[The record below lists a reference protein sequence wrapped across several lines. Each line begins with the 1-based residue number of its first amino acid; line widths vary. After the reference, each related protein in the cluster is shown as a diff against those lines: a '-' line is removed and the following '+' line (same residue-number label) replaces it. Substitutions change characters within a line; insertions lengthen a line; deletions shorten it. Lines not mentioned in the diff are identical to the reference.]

1 MSEASKKKLFVIAPF
16 MAFYVLFSFLP
27 LQPWLGEWGFLV
39 LRFVCFTVCAGLLV
53 FFKNH
58 YHWSIDH
65 PNKELRYTFLFPL
78 TIFCF
83 INFFSVPF
91 FKFNLSIEAEDI
103 GLMFMES
110 ATDFSASVFE
120 DVLFVN
126 LLIGLLLDLVNWK
139 YKRSFSVLLS
149 AVLLTAAHSYTF
161 LYPGEFPASDPLQVA
176 CVQEAFIFLITAGCG
191 YLSMFFDSAVIPS
204 LSTSFITSATTS
216 FSTISTI
223 WLCLGS
229 ISCSWPSSP
238 SSAFLTSSPCG
249 ICPNM
254 KFTGTRKKPQVLL
267 RLNKEI
273 RLTFF
278 FGQGRFDFGDEV
290 FFGKR
295 ASF

>member
-1 MSEASKKKLFVIAPF
+1 MSEASKKKLFVIALF

-53 FFKNH
+53 FFKNR

-191 YLSMFFDSAVIPS
+191 YLSMFFDSAVIPVAFHF
-204 LSTSFITSATTS
+204 LYNVCNHILFYH
-216 FSTISTI
+216 FYD
-223 WLCLGS
+223 LVV
-229 ISCSWPSSP
+229 SWEYILFV
-238 SSAFLTSSPCG
+238 AIFA
-249 ICPNM
+249 
-254 KFTGTRKKPQVLL
+254 
-267 RLNKEI
+267 
-273 RLTFF
+273 F
-278 FGQGRFDFGDEV
+278 FGVSYFIALWHMSEHEV
-290 FFGKR
+290 YRDKKK
-295 ASF
+295 ASGTSEAQ